1 MRILIYNQIIF
12 FLDKKIIMSLSNSEN
27 PLEDYWKKR
36 RQINKQYDKKKEI
49 EKKYLD
55 DIKQLDDEYEAAIK
69 NWISAKKIIL
79 QYLDEREKQNNLD
92 NLRISSVR
100 SQVKEKESK
109 NTNAN
114 ISHPQPQPQ
123 SQRFGIANNFNN
135 INSKNNL
142 EMKTPE
148 EERKDSPEELKDFDI
163 NNNKNKKRKQ
173 D

>member
-1 MRILIYNQIIF
+1 M
-12 FLDKKIIMSLSNSEN
+12 
-27 PLEDYWKKR
+27 
-36 RQINKQYDKKKEI
+36 
-49 EKKYLD
+49 
-55 DIKQLDDEYEAAIK
+55 
-69 NWISAKKIIL
+69 
-79 QYLDEREKQNNLD
+79 QYLDEWEKQNNLD

-114 ISHPQPQPQ
+114 ISHPQPQ

-163 NNNKNKKRKQ
+163 NNKNKKRKQ